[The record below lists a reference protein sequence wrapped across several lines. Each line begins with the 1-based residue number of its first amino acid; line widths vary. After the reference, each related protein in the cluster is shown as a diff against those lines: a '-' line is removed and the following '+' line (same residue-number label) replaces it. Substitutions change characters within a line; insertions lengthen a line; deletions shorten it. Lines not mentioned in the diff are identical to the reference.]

1 MNFAVCACNDFF
13 WAYLIVSADNK
24 EDAASK
30 FRSYLSESEIPDDP
44 GYTFKDEDIA
54 SSADEDI
61 REWYRITHEG
71 AESEEYPTVVILK
84 AGPNG

>member
-13 WAYLIVSADNK
+13 WAYLIVGAESK

-30 FRSYLSESEIPDDP
+30 FRSYLSVSNTNYDLKFE
-44 GYTFKDEDIA
+44 DEDIA
-54 SSADEDI
+54 SSADEDT
-61 REWYRITHEG
+61 REWDRITHEG
-71 AESEEYPTVVILK
+71 AEREEYPTVIILE